1 MINNPMRKPKE
12 IDKINPLDKPVSTD
26 ILDAMYYDKERITE
40 EDFKRAEEG
49 SRLKKISEKQ
59 GDTEFLSDVMPKF
72 INPIGI
78 LGMNTDY
85 FRAKFE
91 DDFES
96 SQDKQGMISLASYR
110 PDSLKGDRTMTVKDF
125 ANVTGNPDLIKEYRL
140 VADNPSIEHE
150 AIHRGMDLIRAYY
163 SKEDIAKRFG
173 EDTANFIYLFDV
185 VKPTKQNKITGKL
198 EGGEGNFHSE
208 IITEINDARRLGMDD
223 AQSLMNR
230 FFYKQQGDI
239 VFSQSGRVLKAGSQ
253 EQKEY
258 MLGEIEKVLDILPNI
273 EQLAKERL
281 YDRNPKGGPT
291 EDARGLPEGSLEE
304 QIYGGKKD
312 FYKPYEEGK
321 VSKFFKNLK
330 NNLRKLV
337 TRQPD
342 FEKASKQ
349 MPKEFNKGGATM
361 ERQMEMA
368 FMEDGGL
375 KDDGM
380 DKDPISGNEV
390 PSGSLAEEVRD
401 DIPAQLSEGEYV
413 VPADVVRFFG
423 IKFFEDLRMQAKM
436 GLNQMESAGRIGG
449 EPIAAEVEITE
460 ETLDPK
466 DEEKIRDMLQGFSE
480 GAVVTDKDFEKDAE
494 AKTFDPSKYATPGF
508 SYIKRRRDVP
518 TNEEIISGKKDGKV
532 KYYHPDGREVE
543 VIYVNGEIVNDDQ
556 LSFTQEPW
564 SLTKPKVD
572 KDTEVG
578 SQTQSAFSSSQ
589 DEQESEE
596 LSDYASSLISGFDNA
611 PPAKSVSTEDLARQY
626 GGDALYYDK
635 ESNKVI
641 KMTDASYQGLVSDY
655 NRLNLEEKG
664 VSFQQWYNT
673 PTMTKIGITFN
684 DLLGYEVD
692 PSEITNAIK
701 AANKNPKLFRDGIYG
716 YIKNFVTKRTS
727 AKSSKPASAIK
738 APTESPLDKLRKG
751 DASFFTSGVDDEG
764 NAVMTKDDVKKYYDS
779 IGQGTLLGTTR
790 ADKFLLGL
798 RDDGT
803 IFRGKR
809 DGAGRPIY
817 EPVDATTL
825 ARLETN
831 RRNVQKNAQQIFAD
845 QVAEMKLYSDPQAM
859 EELAGKGMLGP
870 DGRLKPLSTVE
881 QVAKFDKE
889 MKEAEKIARGSSSST
904 RGDGG
909 DGPTD
914 GGDSS
919 GSSFGDG
926 TFSSGETTFQSP
938 QPSYAAPA
946 PQATTQQRADA
957 FTQSKLSSFDSSQP
971 ENFYGGFDKGGLAS
985 KPKAK
990 AKRKKNTKGLG
1001 TKPKAT

>member
-1 MINNPMRKPKE
+1 MINSPIRKPKE
-12 IDKINPLDKPVSTD
+12 IDTINPLDKPVSKD
-26 ILDAMYYDKERITE
+26 ILETETKPFESKENYL
-40 EDFKRAEEG
+40 KRL
-49 SRLKKISEKQ
+49 SSEKQ

-72 INPIGI
+72 ISPIGI

-85 FRAKFE
+85 FKAKFE
-91 DDFES
+91 DDFKS
-96 SQDKQGMISLASYR
+96 SADKQGMINLAFYKPS
-110 PDSLKGDRTMTVKDF
+110 DRTMTVKDF
-125 ANVTGNPDLIKEYRL
+125 ANIDQSYLNYDQFRL
-140 VADNPSIEHE
+140 VAENPSIEHE
-150 AIHRGMDLIRAYY
+150 AIHRGMDLIREAY
-163 SKEDIAKRFG
+163 SQEEVAKRFG
-173 EDTANFIYLFDV
+173 EDTANFIYLFDKV
-185 VKPTKQNKITGKL
+185 MP
-198 EGGEGNFHSE
+198 GGEGNFHSE

-223 AQSLMNR
+223 AQSLMDR

-330 NNLRKLV
+330 TNLRKLV

-460 ETLDPK
+460 ETLDPE
-466 DEEKIRDMLQGFSE
+466 DEEKIKDMLQGFSE

-508 SYIKRRRDVP
+508 SYIKRRRNVP

-556 LSFTQEPW
+556 IPFTQEPW

-572 KDTEVG
+572 KDTDTD

-611 PPAKSVSTEDLARQY
+611 PPARSVSTEDLARQY

-635 ESNKVI
+635 EGNKVI

-664 VSFQQWYNT
+664 ISFQQWYNT

-692 PSEITNAIK
+692 PSEITNAIE

-716 YIKNFVTKRTS
+716 YIKSFVTKRTS

-831 RRNVQKNAQQIFAD
+831 RRNVNKNALRTMQEQA
-845 QVAEMKLYSDPQAM
+845 AEMRLYSDPQAM

-881 QVAKFDKE
+881 QVAKHERE
-889 MKEAEKIARGSSSST
+889 MEEARKIAQGNQLQSPVRT
-904 RGDGG
+904 
-909 DGPTD
+909 

-919 GSSFGDG
+919 SSSSNKEDANKSG
-926 TFSSGETTFQSP
+926 TAGGPKNPFDFSSQYQGEFTGVSTPTTSYS
-938 QPSYAAPA
+938 QPSYTPR
-946 PQATTQQRADA
+946 QQADA
-957 FTQSKLSSFDSSQP
+957 FTQSKVSSFDSSQP
-971 ENFYGGFDKGGLAS
+971 ENFYGGFKKGGLAS

>member
-1 MINNPMRKPKE
+1 MTEKKEENPKTNDLLIENYEKKEVSPETSELIDDYEKMYEINTANYDGREE
-12 IDKINPLDKPVSTD
+12 IVI
-26 ILDAMYYDKERITE
+26 
-40 EDFKRAEEG
+40 DFKDGQRLLLRDVGRLIDESKTAAEPVLGKNTAREVMG
-49 SRLKKISEKQ
+49 FLKEK
-59 GDTEFLSDVMPKF
+59 
-72 INPIGI
+72 N
-78 LGMNTDY
+78 
-85 FRAKFE
+85 
-91 DDFES
+91 
-96 SQDKQGMISLASYR
+96 
-110 PDSLKGDRTMTVKDF
+110 
-125 ANVTGNPDLIKEYRL
+125 
-140 VADNPSIEHE
+140 
-150 AIHRGMDLIRAYY
+150 
-163 SKEDIAKRFG
+163 
-173 EDTANFIYLFDV
+173 
-185 VKPTKQNKITGKL
+185 PTKEEFIKHFTSRGLNR
-198 EGGEGNFHSE
+198 GG
-208 IITEINDARRLGMDD
+208 A
-223 AQSLMNR
+223 
-230 FFYKQQGDI
+230 
-239 VFSQSGRVLKAGSQ
+239 
-253 EQKEY
+253 
-258 MLGEIEKVLDILPNI
+258 MLGE
-273 EQLAKERL
+273 Q
-281 YDRNPKGGPT
+281 T
-291 EDARGLPEGSLEE
+291 
-304 QIYGGKKD
+304 
-312 FYKPYEEGK
+312 
-321 VSKFFKNLK
+321 
-330 NNLRKLV
+330 
-337 TRQPD
+337 
-342 FEKASKQ
+342 
-349 MPKEFNKGGATM
+349 
-361 ERQMEMA
+361 EMA
-368 FMEDGGL
+368 FMQEGGL

-494 AKTFDPSKYATPGF
+494 TKTFDPSKYATPGF

-556 LSFTQEPW
+556 IPFTQEPW

-572 KDTEVG
+572 KDTDTG

-611 PPAKSVSTEDLARQY
+611 PPARSVSTEDLARQY

-635 ESNKVI
+635 EGNKVI

-664 VSFQQWYNT
+664 ISFQQWYNT

-716 YIKNFVTKRTS
+716 YIKSFVTKRTS

-859 EELAGKGMLGP
+859 AELAGKGMLGP
-870 DGRLKPLSTVE
+870 DGRLKPLSTVA
-881 QVAKFDKE
+881 QVAKFEKE
-889 MKEAEKIARGSSSST
+889 MKEARKKAQGNQLVSPIQTGGESSGP
-904 RGDGG
+904 RDGG
-909 DGPTD
+909 SG
-914 GGDSS
+914 

-926 TFSSGETTFQSP
+926 TLSSGETTFQSP
-938 QPSYAAPA
+938 QPSYSQPSYT
-946 PQATTQQRADA
+946 PQQQADA
-957 FTQSKLSSFDSSQP
+957 FTQSKVSSFDPSQP
-971 ENFYGGFDKGGLAS
+971 ENFYGGFKKGGLAS
-985 KPKAK
+985 KQKTK

>member
-1 MINNPMRKPKE
+1 MTEKKEANPKTNDLLIENYEKKEVGPKTGELIDDYEKMYEINTATFDDIGEQIVIDFKDGQYLLLRDAERMIGASKTAEEPVVGRNTAKEVLRFLKENNPTKE
-12 IDKINPLDKPVSTD
+12 EFIQHFT
-26 ILDAMYYDKERITE
+26 
-40 EDFKRAEEG
+40 
-49 SRLKKISEKQ
+49 SRGL
-59 GDTEFLSDVMPKF
+59 
-72 INPIGI
+72 N
-78 LGMNTDY
+78 
-85 FRAKFE
+85 
-91 DDFES
+91 
-96 SQDKQGMISLASYR
+96 
-110 PDSLKGDRTMTVKDF
+110 
-125 ANVTGNPDLIKEYRL
+125 
-140 VADNPSIEHE
+140 
-150 AIHRGMDLIRAYY
+150 RGGA
-163 SKEDIAKRFG
+163 
-173 EDTANFIYLFDV
+173 
-185 VKPTKQNKITGKL
+185 
-198 EGGEGNFHSE
+198 
-208 IITEINDARRLGMDD
+208 
-223 AQSLMNR
+223 
-230 FFYKQQGDI
+230 
-239 VFSQSGRVLKAGSQ
+239 
-253 EQKEY
+253 
-258 MLGEIEKVLDILPNI
+258 MLGE
-273 EQLAKERL
+273 Q
-281 YDRNPKGGPT
+281 T
-291 EDARGLPEGSLEE
+291 
-304 QIYGGKKD
+304 
-312 FYKPYEEGK
+312 
-321 VSKFFKNLK
+321 
-330 NNLRKLV
+330 
-337 TRQPD
+337 
-342 FEKASKQ
+342 
-349 MPKEFNKGGATM
+349 
-361 ERQMEMA
+361 EMA
-368 FMEDGGL
+368 FMQEGGL

-460 ETLDPK
+460 ETLDPE
-466 DEEKIRDMLQGFSE
+466 DEEKIKDMLQGFSE

-556 LSFTQEPW
+556 LPFTQEPW
-564 SLTKPKVD
+564 SITKPKVD
-572 KDTEVG
+572 KDTDTG
-578 SQTQSAFSSSQ
+578 SQTQSAFSSGQ

-641 KMTDASYQGLVSDY
+641 KMTDSSYQGLVSDY

-664 VSFQQWYNT
+664 ISFQQWYNT

-692 PSEITNAIK
+692 PSEITNAIE

-716 YIKNFVTKRTS
+716 YIKNFVNKRTS

-751 DASFFTSGVDDEG
+751 DASFFTSGVDDKG

-779 IGQGTLLGTTR
+779 IGQGTMLGTTR

-859 EELAGKGMLGP
+859 EELAGKGMLGS
-870 DGRLKPLSTVE
+870 DGRLKPLSTVA
-881 QVAKFDKE
+881 QVKKFEKE
-889 MKEAEKIARGSSSST
+889 MEEAKKIAQGSSSST

-909 DGPTD
+909 DGPRD
-914 GGDSS
+914 GGNSG

-926 TFSSGETTFQSP
+926 TFSSGETNFYQPNPRSDYTTTYNPPAPTGQSP
-938 QPSYAAPA
+938 GFPGGSNI
-946 PQATTQQRADA
+946 DVG
-957 FTQSKLSSFDSSQP
+957 FG
-971 ENFYGGFDKGGLAS
+971 YGGSDVITPFKKGGLAS
-985 KPKAK
+985 KPKTK